1 MLSQETHQKI
11 YFWSLAYLCFT
22 VPFMSKWLPFTIGVV
37 ILGLNFLFEGNLFSR
52 LKKIVRTPWIL
63 LFVIFYVLHFIS
75 AFYSTNF
82 SEANRDLFLKL
93 PLLIVSVAFSSVSLS
108 KSKNRDYIRF
118 GL

>member
-52 LKKIVRTPWIL
+52 MKNVVRTPLVL
-63 LFVIFYVLHFIS
+63 LFVLHFPE
-75 AFYSTNF
+75 FY
-82 SEANRDLFLKL
+82 
-93 PLLIVSVAFSSVSLS
+93 IH
-108 KSKNRDYIRF
+108 
-118 GL
+118 